1 MLDQQDLQAIA
12 KLLDEKISASEA
24 RMSEQI
30 KDSEARVMA
39 YVEEKISDSQA
50 QTVAMMEAYFE
61 PKFSLLGEQLS
72 LFRAAKASAEALE
85 DLESRVDVLGAAV
98 KQHSRE
104 IEALK
109 KAQ

>member
-24 RMSEQI
+24 RM
-30 KDSEARVMA
+30 MA

-85 DLESRVDVLGAAV
+85 ELESRVDVLGAAV
-98 KQHSRE
+98 KQYSRE